1 MDFKTRSSTDKFSMV
16 KGLERIISW
25 IDLRSD
31 SKILALSLYIYY
43 TYKYV
48 IHGHMCKHF
57 EHNQWNDSV

>member
-1 MDFKTRSSTDKFSMV
+1 MV
-16 KGLERIISW
+16 KGLERTISW

-31 SKILALSLYIYY
+31 SKILALSPSPYIYIYY